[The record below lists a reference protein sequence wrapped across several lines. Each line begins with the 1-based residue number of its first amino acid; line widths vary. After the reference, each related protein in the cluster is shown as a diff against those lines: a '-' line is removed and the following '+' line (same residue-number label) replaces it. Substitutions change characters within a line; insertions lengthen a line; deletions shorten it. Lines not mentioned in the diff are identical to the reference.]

1 MSESSNKSPN
11 KDSGRNP
18 QPERFQPKV
27 LLIWLVI
34 ITAIIA
40 LWYSMPGAGS
50 NQRQLSVSE
59 LIMAVNEGAVN
70 QDSGVMKP
78 APTLG
83 KEGYIVPGE
92 MRNPKFAPEVRSV
105 FETICLIT
113 FFAADILVAERPP
126 PICNKLLRLV
136 SYFITR

>member
-78 APTLG
+78 DPTLG
-83 KEGYIVPGE
+83 K
-92 MRNPKFAPEVRSV
+92 
-105 FETICLIT
+105 
-113 FFAADILVAERPP
+113 
-126 PICNKLLRLV
+126 
-136 SYFITR
+136 